1 MNTLFKPIITEKASK
16 ISESLNQYTFLV
28 DKRSNKIQIK
38 KAVEDIYD
46 VKVDNVSTI
55 NYGSERKKR
64 YTKNG
69 IQNGKSNS
77 IKKAIVKLAE
87 GDKIDFYDNL

>member
-1 MNTLFKPIITEKASK
+1 MNILFKPIITEKASK

-46 VKVDNVSTI
+46 VKVENVSTI

>member
-1 MNTLFKPIITEKASK
+1 MNILFKPIITEKASK
-16 ISESLNQYTFLV
+16 ISERLNQYTFLV
-28 DKRSNKIQIK
+28 NKRSNKIQIK

-77 IKKAIVKLAE
+77 RKKAIVKLAE

>member
-1 MNTLFKPIITEKASK
+1 MNILFKPIITEKASK
-16 ISESLNQYTFLV
+16 ISERLNQNTFLV

-77 IKKAIVKLAE
+77 IKKAIVKLSE

>member
-1 MNTLFKPIITEKASK
+1 MNTLFKPIITEKATK

-46 VKVDNVSTI
+46 VKVENVSTI

-69 IQNGKSNS
+69 IQNAKSNS
-77 IKKAIVKLAE
+77 IKKSIVKVAE

>member
-1 MNTLFKPIITEKASK
+1 MNILFKPIITEKASK

>member
-1 MNTLFKPIITEKASK
+1 MNILFKPIITEKASK

-69 IQNGKSNS
+69 IQNAKSNS
-77 IKKAIVKLAE
+77 IKKAIVKVAE

>member
-1 MNTLFKPIITEKASK
+1 MNILFKPIITEKASK
-16 ISESLNQYTFLV
+16 ISERLNQYTFLV
-28 DKRSNKIQIK
+28 NKRSNKIQIK

-55 NYGSERKKR
+55 NYGSQRKKR

>member
-1 MNTLFKPIITEKASK
+1 MNILFKPIITEKASK
-16 ISESLNQYTFLV
+16 ISERLNQYTFLV

-77 IKKAIVKLAE
+77 IKKAIVKLSE

>member
-1 MNTLFKPIITEKASK
+1 MNILFKPIITEKASK
-16 ISESLNQYTFLV
+16 ISERLNQFTFLV

-38 KAVEDIYD
+38 KAVEDVYG

-77 IKKAIVKLAE
+77 VKKAIVKLAE

>member
-1 MNTLFKPIITEKASK
+1 MNILFKPIITEKASK
-16 ISESLNQYTFLV
+16 ISERLNQYTFLV

-69 IQNGKSNS
+69 IQNGKSKS

>member
-1 MNTLFKPIITEKASK
+1 MNILFKPIITEKASK
-16 ISESLNQYTFLV
+16 ISERLNQYTFLV

-64 YTKNG
+64 YTKKG

>member
-1 MNTLFKPIITEKASK
+1 MNILFKPIITEKASK
-16 ISESLNQYTFLV
+16 ISEKLNQYTFLV

>member
-1 MNTLFKPIITEKASK
+1 MNILFKPIITEKASK
-16 ISESLNQYTFLV
+16 ISERLNQYTFLV

-38 KAVEDIYD
+38 KCVEETYD
-46 VKVDNVSTI
+46 VKVDKVSTI

-77 IKKAIVKLAE
+77 TKKAIVKLAE

>member
-1 MNTLFKPIITEKASK
+1 MNILFKPIITEKATK
-16 ISESLNQYTFLV
+16 ISESLKQYTFLV

-46 VKVDNVSTI
+46 VKVENVSTI

-69 IQNGKSNS
+69 IQNAKSNS

>member
-1 MNTLFKPIITEKASK
+1 MNILFKPIITEKASK
-16 ISESLNQYTFLV
+16 ISERLNQYTFLV

-38 KAVEDIYD
+38 KSVEETYD
-46 VKVDNVSTI
+46 VKVDKVSTI

-77 IKKAIVKLAE
+77 TKKAIVKLAE
-87 GDKIDFYDNL
+87 GNKIDFYDNL

>member
-1 MNTLFKPIITEKASK
+1 MNILFKPIITEKASK
-16 ISESLNQYTFLV
+16 ISERLNQYTFLV
-28 DKRSNKIQIK
+28 NKRSNKIQIK

-46 VKVDNVSTI
+46 VKVDSVSTI

-87 GDKIDFYDNL
+87 GNKIDFYDNL

>member
-1 MNTLFKPIITEKASK
+1 MNILFKPIITEKASL
-16 ISESLNQYTFLV
+16 ISERLNQYTFLV
-28 DKRSNKIQIK
+28 NVKSNKVQIK
-38 KAVEDIYD
+38 KAIEDMYG
-46 VKVDNVSTI
+46 VKVDKILTI

-77 IKKAIVKLAE
+77 IKKAIVKVAE
-87 GDKIDFYDNL
+87 GEKIDFYDNQ

>member
-1 MNTLFKPIITEKASK
+1 MNILFKPIITEKASK
-16 ISESLNQYTFLV
+16 ISERLNQYTFLV

-38 KAVEDIYD
+38 KSVEDIYD

>member
-1 MNTLFKPIITEKASK
+1 MNILFKPIITEKASK
-16 ISESLNQYTFLV
+16 ISERLNQYTFLV

-38 KAVEDIYD
+38 KAVEEMYD

>member
-1 MNTLFKPIITEKASK
+1 MNILFKPIITEKASK
-16 ISESLNQYTFLV
+16 ISERLNQYTFLV

-38 KAVEDIYD
+38 KAVEEMYD

-77 IKKAIVKLAE
+77 IKKAIVKLSE
-87 GDKIDFYDNL
+87 DDKIDFYDNL

>member
-1 MNTLFKPIITEKASK
+1 MNILFKPIITEKASK
-16 ISESLNQYTFLV
+16 ISERLNQYTFLV

-46 VKVDNVSTI
+46 VKVENVSTI

>member
-1 MNTLFKPIITEKASK
+1 MNILFKPIITEKASK
-16 ISESLNQYTFLV
+16 ISERLNQYTFLV

-38 KAVEDIYD
+38 KSVEETYD
-46 VKVDNVSTI
+46 VKVDKVSTI

-77 IKKAIVKLAE
+77 KKKAIVKVAE

>member
-1 MNTLFKPIITEKASK
+1 MNILFKPIITEKASK
-16 ISESLNQYTFLV
+16 ISERLNQYTFLV

-38 KAVEDIYD
+38 KAVENMYD
-46 VKVDNVSTI
+46 VKVDNVSTL

-69 IQNGKSNS
+69 VQNGKSNS
-77 IKKAIVKLAE
+77 IKKAIVKLSE

>member
-1 MNTLFKPIITEKASK
+1 MNILFKPIITEKASK
-16 ISESLNQYTFLV
+16 ISERLNQYTFLV

-38 KAVEDIYD
+38 KSVEETYD
-46 VKVDNVSTI
+46 VKVDKVSTI
-55 NYGSERKKR
+55 NYGSQRKKR

-77 IKKAIVKLAE
+77 TKKAIVKLAE

>member
-1 MNTLFKPIITEKASK
+1 MNILFKTIITEKASK
-16 ISESLNQYTFLV
+16 ISERLNQYTFLV

-38 KAVEDIYD
+38 KSVEETYD
-46 VKVDNVSTI
+46 VKVDKVSTI

-77 IKKAIVKLAE
+77 TKKAIVKLAE

>member
-1 MNTLFKPIITEKASK
+1 MNILFKPIITEKASK
-16 ISESLNQYTFLV
+16 ISERLNQYTFLV

-46 VKVDNVSTI
+46 VKVENVSTI

-77 IKKAIVKLAE
+77 IKKAIVKIAE

>member
-1 MNTLFKPIITEKASK
+1 MNILFKPVITEKASK
-16 ISESLNQYTFLV
+16 ISERLNQYTFLV